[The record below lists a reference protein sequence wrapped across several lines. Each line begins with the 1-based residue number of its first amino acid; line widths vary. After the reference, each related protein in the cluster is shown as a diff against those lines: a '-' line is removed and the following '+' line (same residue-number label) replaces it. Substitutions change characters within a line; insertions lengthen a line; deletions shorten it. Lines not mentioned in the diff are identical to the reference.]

1 MRVAILGGTG
11 FVGSYLIDSLLDADH
26 SVSVL
31 VRPGSDNKLL
41 RRDEVAITSG
51 DLSASGAIDD
61 TCRDCD
67 ALIYNVGILREFPG
81 QGITFKETQLLGVE
95 RAIEAAQKAGLKRFL
110 LMSANGVREDGTSY
124 QATKYRAE
132 ELLRNSGLEFT
143 IFSPSVIFGD
153 PRGQMEFATQLYGD
167 MVAPALPAV
176 GFFTGLNPAA
186 GRIMM
191 SPVHVA
197 DVASAFVK
205 TLEDSRFVGQTIHI
219 GGPEAL
225 SWPEMIRRIAA
236 AAGKSKMIIPM
247 PIGAMKLAA
256 SLLDRIPQF
265 PVTRDQLTMLAES
278 NVAES
283 DELARIIDREPRSF
297 SSENLSYLAA

>member
-1 MRVAILGGTG
+1 MRVAILGGSG
-11 FVGSYLIDSLLDADH
+11 FVGSYLIDSLLDAGH

-31 VRPGSDNKLL
+31 VRPGSENKL
-41 RRDEVAITSG
+41 RRREEVAVTSG
-51 DLSASGAIDD
+51 SLSEPDAIDD

-67 ALIYNVGILREFPG
+67 ALIYNVGILREFPR

-95 RAIEAAQKAGLKRFL
+95 RAIAAAQKAGLKRFL

-124 QATKYRAE
+124 QATKYQAE

-153 PRGQMEFATQLYGD
+153 PRGQMEFATQLYCD
-167 MVAPALPAV
+167 MIAPPLPAV
-176 GFFTGLNPAA
+176 GFFTGLSPAA

-205 TLEDSRFVGQTIHI
+205 TLEDSQFVGQTIRI

-236 AAGKSKMIIPM
+236 AAGKSKIIIPM
-247 PIGAMKLAA
+247 PIGVMKLAA

-278 NVAES
+278 NVAGP
-283 DELARIIDREPRSF
+283 DPLARIIDRELRSF

>member
-11 FVGSYLIDSLLDADH
+11 FVGSYLIDSLLDAGH
-26 SVSVL
+26 CVSVL
-31 VRPGSDNKLL
+31 VRPGSENKLR

-61 TCRDCD
+61 TCSDCD
-67 ALIYNVGILREFPG
+67 ALIYNVGILREYPR

-95 RAIEAAQKAGLKRFL
+95 CAIAAAQKAGLKRFL

-124 QATKYRAE
+124 QTTKYQAE
-132 ELLRNSGLEFT
+132 KRLRDSGLDYT

-153 PRGQMEFATQLYGD
+153 PRGQMEFATQLYDD

-176 GFFTGLNPAA
+176 GFYTGLNPAA
-186 GRIMM
+186 GKIMM

-197 DVASAFVK
+197 DVAAAFVK
-205 TLEDSRFVGQTIHI
+205 TLEDERFVGQTIRI

-225 SWPEMIRRIAA
+225 SWSEMIRRIAA
-236 AAGKSKMIIPM
+236 AAGKTKMIIPM
-247 PIGAMKLAA
+247 PIGAMGLAA
-256 SLLDRIPQF
+256 SLLDGIPQF
-265 PVTRDQLTMLAES
+265 PVTRDQLTMLAEG

-283 DELARIIDREPRSF
+283 VDLARIIDREPRSF
-297 SSENLSYLAA
+297 GSENLSYLAA